1 MSLKFLRPWAEPT
14 PGVGGG
20 EGCWQVKGDL
30 YIRTDT
36 LALIFRLT
44 YIQSLRGG
52 THLTISFSVDKRITF
67 IIYFL
72 EDE

>member
-1 MSLKFLRPWAEPT
+1 MGGTYPW
-14 PGVGGG
+14 VGGWEG

-52 THLTISFSVDKRITF
+52 THLTIGQKNN
-67 IIYFL
+67 IYHIFFGG
-72 EDE
+72 

>member
-1 MSLKFLRPWAEPT
+1 VEGVGAEPT
-14 PGVGGG
+14 LGVGEAGRG

-52 THLTISFSVDKRITF
+52 THLTISFSVDKRITYIF
-67 IIYFL
+67 GG
-72 EDE
+72 